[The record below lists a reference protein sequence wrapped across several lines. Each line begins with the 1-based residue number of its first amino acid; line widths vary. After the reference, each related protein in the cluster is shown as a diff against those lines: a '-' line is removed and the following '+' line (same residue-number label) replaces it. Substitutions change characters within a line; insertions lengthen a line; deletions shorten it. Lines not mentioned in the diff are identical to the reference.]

1 MNINKYNYMN
11 TRSSIAYM
19 IDIIENISSMNKQI
33 HDLMENYQ
41 IKDNVFVFKNNVLE
55 EIVSGYFQV
64 IEESNDINE
73 LVKKYFT
80 ESIKQQKGIRIIDNN
95 TYQLGVVYK
104 YLNECSEDQ
113 QIFDIECNKNVR

>member
-1 MNINKYNYMN
+1 MN

-41 IKDNVFVFKNNVLE
+41 IKDNIFVFKNNVLE

-95 TYQLGVVYK
+95 TYQLGVVYR

>member
-1 MNINKYNYMN
+1 MN

-41 IKDNVFVFKNNVLE
+41 IKDNIFVFKNNVLE
-55 EIVSGYFQV
+55 EVVGGYFQA

-80 ESIKQQKGIRIIDNN
+80 ESNKQQKGIRIIDNN

-104 YLNECSEDQ
+104 YLSECSENQ

>member
-1 MNINKYNYMN
+1 MN

-41 IKDNVFVFKNNVLE
+41 IKDNIFVFKNNVLE
-55 EIVSGYFQV
+55 EVVGGYFQV

-104 YLNECSEDQ
+104 HLSECSENQ